1 MARVRHVLER
11 VGELGILEAA
21 AVVRLGK
28 GKKRGLTA
36 GAFKDRSFDHGAK
49 CTRQAQPGSW
59 HDGTDVLYSAHQAP
73 VPHCSAGGVDNAAEL
88 GDGFGWDAQSVAH
101 GSDDFECGAFG
112 AAGFE

>member
-59 HDGTDVLYSAHQAP
+59 HDGTDVLYSAHHAADSGGHAAGAAHQAP

-88 GDGFGWDAQSVAH
+88 
-101 GSDDFECGAFG
+101 
-112 AAGFE
+112 